1 MSYDCSEHLNYKVLH
16 LTGEVDLHNSPEVRR
31 CLLEILNKNKPM
43 IIDFSSLK
51 YIDSSGIATLVE
63 GLNIANKNK
72 LSFIIAGAVGAPLQV
87 IKLTRLDQVFTL
99 VDSVADIKE

>member
-1 MSYDCSEHLNYKVLH
+1 MSYDCSEHLHYKVLH

-31 CLLEILNKNKPM
+31 CLLDILKRKKPV
-43 IIDFSSLK
+43 IIDFSNLK
-51 YIDSSGIATLVE
+51 YIDSSGMATLVE

-72 LSFIIAGAVGAPLQV
+72 LSFMIAGAIGAPLQV

-99 VDSVADIKE
+99 VESIEEIKE